1 MPSVFTD
8 GAGAAYKRHKLH
20 DGITDMPRPI
30 HTALAALALA
40 FAPLTAIAEPSHGI
54 AMHGDPALP
63 ADFTHLPYANP
74 DAPKGGKLRYGVS
87 GTFDSLN
94 PFVLKSMRTSARGL
108 WDPIFDNLVYESLL
122 KRSRDEPFT
131 LYGLLAEK
139 VEMADD
145 RSWVEFHLNPQAKFS
160 DGKPLEVSDV
170 LFTFNLMKE
179 KGRPPFSSRMSRV
192 ERMEQTGERSV
203 KITFNE
209 RASREAPLLFGL
221 MPILP
226 EHATDAENFQQS
238 TLKPPI
244 STGPYKVA
252 EVRPGERIVYQ
263 KDPDYWGRDLPI
275 NRGFFNFDEIRVDYF
290 RSGNAQFE
298 AFKKGL
304 FDVYPENSPAKWRT
318 DYDFPAV
325 ERGEIVMEVFEP
337 ELPSGMMGL
346 VFNTRR
352 PVFENRNVRKALAML
367 FDFEWVNDNL
377 FFGAYER
384 TTSFWQGSSLSSL
397 DRPAD
402 ASERALLAKYP
413 DAVDPEVLEGTYR
426 APKTDGSGRN
436 RKVLREA
443 LELFKGEGYT
453 LQGGRLVDANARP
466 LRFEMLIAGD
476 AGISGQETERLALA
490 YKRSAAQIG
499 VEVVVRPVDDSQ
511 YQARKTNFDYDMIIT
526 RFTSSLSP
534 GAEQEN
540 RWGSE
545 SRDRSGSFNFAG
557 AAEPVLD
564 EAIAALLAAKERDEF
579 ENAVRA
585 FDRAL
590 ISGHYLVP
598 LYHSTKQRVAY
609 RSHLAH
615 PDQLPLY
622 GPWYATWWS
631 RNAK

>member
-1 MPSVFTD
+1 
-8 GAGAAYKRHKLH
+8 
-20 DGITDMPRPI
+20 MPRLIP
-30 HTALAALALA
+30 ALAAALSLALSWPA
-40 FAPLTAIAEPSHGI
+40 QAEPSHGI
-54 AMHGDPALP
+54 AMHGEPALP
-63 ADFTHLPYANP
+63 ADFEHLPYANP
-74 DAPKGGKLRYGVS
+74 DALEGGRLTYGVS
-87 GTFDSLN
+87 GTFDSTN

-145 RSWVEFHLNPQAKFS
+145 RSWVEFHLHPDAKFS
-160 DGKPLEVSDV
+160 DGEAVEVSDV
-170 LFTFNLMKE
+170 LFTFDLLKE

-192 ERMEQTGERSV
+192 EKMERTGERSV

-221 MPILP
+221 MPILA
-226 EHATDAENFQQS
+226 EHATDAKNFESS
-238 TLKPPI
+238 TLEPPVA
-244 STGPYKVA
+244 SGPYTVA
-252 EVRPGERIVYQ
+252 QVKPGERIVYE
-263 KDPDYWGRDLPI
+263 KNPDYWGRDLPI
-275 NRGFFNFDEIRVDYF
+275 NRGFFNFDEIRVDYY
-290 RSGNAQFE
+290 RSGNTQFE

-304 FDVYPENSPAKWRT
+304 FDIYPENSPAKWRT
-318 DYDFPAV
+318 AYDFPAV
-325 ERGEIVMEVFEP
+325 TDGKVVMEVFEP